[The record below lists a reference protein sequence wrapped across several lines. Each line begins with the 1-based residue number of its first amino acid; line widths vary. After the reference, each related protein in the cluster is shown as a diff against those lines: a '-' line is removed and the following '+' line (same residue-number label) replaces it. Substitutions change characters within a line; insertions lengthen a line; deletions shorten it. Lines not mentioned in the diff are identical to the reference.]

1 LIYLNLVQRKIIRG
15 MTMIKKLPG
24 TTPALRFATG
34 RDFSV
39 LTRSKPLKSLTEIL
53 EKHSG
58 RSKGRVTVKGQG
70 GRNKRL
76 YRLIDFRRNKFDVP
90 GKVATLEYDPNRT
103 SFIALINYRDG
114 DKRYILAPEGLKV
127 GDTVLAAQK
136 SPLKPG
142 NAMPLG
148 SVPLGTVLHNVE
160 LRPGGGG
167 IIGRAAGTSVTLASK
182 DSGMAHLKL
191 PSGEVRMVPVTCMAT
206 VGALTNADWKNIKLG
221 KAGRSRHMGIRPQ
234 VRGVARNPG
243 DHPHGGG
250 EGRSGIGMKYPKTE
264 QGRHALGKRTRSKNK
279 YSDKFIVKRRGT
291 K

>member
-1 LIYLNLVQRKIIRG
+1 
-15 MTMIKKLPG
+15 MIKKLSG

-34 RDFSV
+34 RNFSG
-39 LTRSKPLKSLTEIL
+39 LTRTKPLKALTEIL

-76 YRLIDFRRNKFDVP
+76 YRLIDFKRSNFDIP

-103 SFIALINYRDG
+103 AFISLINFSNG

-127 GDTVLAAQK
+127 GDTIQSGQK
-136 SPLKPG
+136 VPLKPG

-148 SVPLGTVLHNVE
+148 AMPLGTVVHNVE
-160 LRPGGGG
+160 LHPGSGG
-167 IIGRAAGTSVTLASK
+167 IMGRAAGTSLTLAAK
-182 DSGMAHLKL
+182 EGKMAHLKL
-191 PSGEVRMVPVTCMAT
+191 PSGEVRMVHLTCLAT
-206 VGALTNADWKNIKLG
+206 VGTLTNADWKNIKLG

-234 VRGVARNPG
+234 VRGVAKDPG
-243 DHPHGGG
+243 SHPHGGG

-264 QGRHALGKRTRSKNK
+264 HGKPALGKRTRSRRK
-279 YSDKFIVKRRGT
+279 YSNRYIVKRRGS

>member
-1 LIYLNLVQRKIIRG
+1 
-15 MTMIKKLPG
+15 MIKKLPG
-24 TTPALRFATG
+24 TTPSSRFATG
-34 RDFSV
+34 PDFSG
-39 LTRSKPLKSLTEIL
+39 LSKDRPLKALTEIL

-58 RSKGRVTVKGQG
+58 RSNGRVTVKGQG
-70 GRNKRL
+70 GRHKRL
-76 YRLIDFRRNKFDVP
+76 YRLVDFRRNKFDVP
-90 GKVATLEYDPNRT
+90 GKVASLEYDPNRT
-103 SFIALINYRDG
+103 AFIALVNYQDG

-127 GDTVLAAQK
+127 GDTVIAGQK
-136 SPLKPG
+136 TPLKPG

-148 SVPLGTVLHNVE
+148 SVPLGTVVHNVE

-167 IIGRAAGTSVTLASK
+167 IMGRAAGTSLTLAAK
-182 DSGMAHLKL
+182 DGGMAHLKL
-191 PSGEVRMVPVTCMAT
+191 PSGEVRMVLATCMAT
-206 VGALTNADWKNIKLG
+206 IGTLTNGDWKNIKLG

-264 QGRHALGKRTRSKNK
+264 QGRPALGKRTRSRTK
-279 YSDKFIVKRRGT
+279 YSDRYIVKRRGT

>member
-1 LIYLNLVQRKIIRG
+1 ML
-15 MTMIKKLPG
+15 KKLPG

-34 RDFSV
+34 RDFST
-39 LTRSKPLKSLTEIL
+39 LTHSKPFKTLTEIL

-76 YRLIDFRRNKFDVP
+76 YRLIDFKRAKFDVP
-90 GKVATLEYDPNRT
+90 GKVATIEYDPNRT
-103 SFIALINYRDG
+103 AFIALINYQDG
-114 DKRYILAPEGLKV
+114 DKRYILAPEGLAV
-127 GDTVLAAQK
+127 GQAVQ
-136 SPLKPG
+136 SGNRVPLKPG
-142 NAMPLG
+142 NAMPL
-148 SVPLGTVLHNVE
+148 SSIPLGTVVHNVE
-160 LRPGGGG
+160 LHPGSGG
-167 IIGRAAGTSVTLASK
+167 IMGRAAGTSITLASK
-182 DSGMAHLKL
+182 IGKIAHLKL
-191 PSGEVRMVPVTCMAT
+191 PSGEIRIVQLSCMAT
-206 VGALTNADWKNIKLG
+206 IGTLTNSEWKNIKLG

-264 QGRHALGKRTRSKNK
+264 HGKHALGKRTRSRKK
-279 YSDKFIVKRRGT
+279 YSDKFIVKRRGV